1 MAKRKKPV
9 SPPKP
14 KKVRRTKEWK
24 RRSEASKKGWT
35 VRKLKTQILDNR
47 AKAKAVKGAKKRTT
61 KHKPIPVLAKKAFE
75 EKVRILDEKLK
86 QERLEAVTEMAI
98 AEGLDKTMTQEQFDQ
113 FVSDNPDPEWI
124 REDGRIAKEPS
135 RLRML
140 NRVIRHYIRASLNK
154 ALDNGHDIEEAMRI
168 AQEFNVPLREVY
180 ALWASP

>member
-1 MAKRKKPV
+1 
-9 SPPKP
+9 
-14 KKVRRTKEWK
+14 
-24 RRSEASKKGWT
+24 
-35 VRKLKTQILDNR
+35 
-47 AKAKAVKGAKKRTT
+47 
-61 KHKPIPVLAKKAFE
+61 LAKKAFE

-86 QERLEAVTEMAI
+86 QERLEAVTELAI
-98 AEGLDKTMTQEQFDQ
+98 AEGLKETMTQEQFDQ

-140 NRVIRHYIRASLNK
+140 NRSIRHYIRASLNK

>member
-1 MAKRKKPV
+1 MAQRKKPV

-24 RRSEASKKGWT
+24 RRSEAAKKGWK
-35 VRKLKTQILDNR
+35 VRKLKAQILDNR
-47 AKAKAVKGAKKRTT
+47 AKAKAVKGAKKRTK
-61 KHKPIPVLAKKAFE
+61 KHKPIRVLEGASVA
-75 EKVRILDEKLK
+75 EKLEYFDK
-86 QERLEAVTEMAI
+86 KIREERLELATSLAK

-140 NRVIRHYIRASLNK
+140 NRSIRHYIRASLNK

-168 AQEFNVPLREVY
+168 SQEFNVPLREVY